1 MYVVLQESTT
11 SISACQVSYSQS
23 SLLTCAYELKY
34 DSNYG
39 RSSYMPMHGY
49 CSYDGVLDLFLY
61 VDSLP
66 AVDLSTPTLV
76 SPFLDIHLYIY
87 MYMYL
92 FVIALYHVNFSL

>member
-1 MYVVLQESTT
+1 MIQTT
-11 SISACQVSYSQS
+11 LDA
-23 SLLTCAYELKY
+23 
-34 DSNYG
+34 
-39 RSSYMPMHGY
+39 HGY

-66 AVDLSTPTLV
+66 AAGLSTPTLV
-76 SPFLDIHLYIY
+76 SPFLDIRLY